1 MNRKLILSLSA
12 CSLILLA
19 SCSKKVDLTANN
31 FTVDPSPLEAQGGHV
46 TATVS
51 GTFPEKFVKR
61 NQTITLTPE
70 LRAADGSTLQGDAV
84 TFQGEKVMGNNQTIN
99 YRLGGRF
106 TMKTSFPF
114 SEPYQKSSLYMKAT
128 TRKNGKFVNA
138 SDLKLANGVLAT
150 SELYRKTLL
159 ADGAVVAPDSFQRVQ
174 RQKQEANIRF
184 LVNQANLR
192 QSELKNNSVQE
203 FVSLLQRINA
213 DREQLYLQNV
223 EISAY
228 ASPEGGFAFNDKLAN
243 KRQDNTESYV
253 QQQLKQSKLG
263 GASVNAH
270 YTAQDWEGFQQLV
283 QASNI
288 QDKDVILRV
297 LAMYKDPAEREQQIR
312 NMSEGF
318 QELAT
323 GILPELRRSRLT
335 VNYEVIGRSDDEIHQ
350 QLATDATKLSPDE
363 LLYAATLDSTLNGKE
378 AIYQK
383 AAEFYDKDYRPFNN
397 LAAMEFD
404 KGNYEQAKT
413 YLQKAV
419 SVNAKDAGE
428 AYANLGILALKDGN
442 VDEAE
447 RYIGRAADANGYNE
461 AAGALN
467 IAKGNYAEAAR
478 NLKDETSYTAALA
491 QILSKDYANAAKTLD
506 AIKNPTGLASYLH
519 AIISA
524 RRGNKYATESYLEEA
539 VQRDPSLQSA
549 ADNDLEFAFIRK

>member
-1 MNRKLILSLSA
+1 MNRKLFLSLSA

-19 SCSKKVDLTANN
+19 SCSKKVNLTASN
-31 FTVDPSPLEAQGGHV
+31 FSVDPNPLEAQGGQV
-46 TATVS
+46 SATVS
-51 GTFPEKFVKR
+51 GMFPEKYVKR

-70 LRAADGSTLQGDAV
+70 LRTTDGSVLRGEAA

-106 TMKTSFPF
+106 TMKSNFPY
-114 SEPYQKSSLYMKAT
+114 SDTYRKSDLVMVVNE
-128 TRKNGKFVNA
+128 RKGKKVNA
-138 SDLKLANGVLAT
+138 YDVKIGNGIIAT
-150 SELYRKTLL
+150 SELYRKTLMT
-159 ADGAVVAPDSFQRVQ
+159 DGAVIAPDSFQRVQ

-203 FVSLLQRINA
+203 FISLLQRINA

-243 KRQDNTESYV
+243 KRQNNTEQYV
-253 QQQLKQSKLG
+253 QQKLKQSKLA
-263 GASVNAH
+263 GANVNAH

-297 LAMYKDPAEREQQIR
+297 LSMYKDPAEREQQIR

-335 VNYEVIGRSDDEIHQ
+335 VNYEVIGRSDDEIKQ
-350 QLATDATKLSPDE
+350 QLSTDATKLSPDE
-363 LLYAATLDSTLNGKE
+363 LLYAATLDSNLIAKE

-383 AAEFYDKDYRPFNN
+383 AAQYYDKDYRPLNN
-397 LAAMEFD
+397 LGVMEFD
-404 KGNYEQAKT
+404 KGNYDQAKT
-413 YLQKAV
+413 YLQKAIAA
-419 SVNAKDAGE
+419 NKNAGE
-428 AYANLGILALKDGN
+428 AYANLGILALKDG
-442 VDEAE
+442 DISEAE
-447 RYIGRAADANGYNE
+447 KYIGRAADANGYNE

-467 IAKGNYAEAAR
+467 IAKGNYAEAAH

-506 AIKNPTGLASYLH
+506 AIKNPTGLESYLH

-539 VQRDPSLQSA
+539 IERDPSLKDI
-549 ADNDLEFAFIRK
+549 ADNDLEFQFLRK

>member
-1 MNRKLILSLSA
+1 MNRKLFLSLSA

-19 SCSKKVDLTANN
+19 SCSKKVNLTASN
-31 FTVDPSPLEAQGGHV
+31 FSVDPNPLEAQGGQV
-46 TATVS
+46 SATVS
-51 GTFPEKFVKR
+51 GMFPEKYVKR

-70 LRAADGSTLQGDAV
+70 LRTTDGSVLRGEAA

-106 TMKTSFPF
+106 TMKSNFPY
-114 SEPYQKSSLYMKAT
+114 SDTYRKSDLVMVVNE
-128 TRKNGKFVNA
+128 RKGKKVNA
-138 SDLKLANGVLAT
+138 YDVKIGNGIIAT
-150 SELYRKTLL
+150 SELYRKTLM
-159 ADGAVVAPDSFQRVQ
+159 ADGAVIAPDSFQRVQ

-203 FVSLLQRINA
+203 FISLLQRINA

-243 KRQDNTESYV
+243 KRQNNTEQYV
-253 QQQLKQSKLG
+253 QQKLKQSKLA
-263 GASVNAH
+263 GANVNAH

-297 LAMYKDPAEREQQIR
+297 LSMYKDPAEREQQIR

-335 VNYEVIGRSDDEIHQ
+335 VNYEVIGRSDDEIKQ
-350 QLATDATKLSPDE
+350 QLSTDATKLSPDE
-363 LLYAATLDSTLNGKE
+363 LLYAATLDSNLIAKE

-383 AAEFYDKDYRPFNN
+383 AAQYYDKDYRPLNN
-397 LAAMEFD
+397 LGVMEFD
-404 KGNYEQAKT
+404 KGNYDQAKT
-413 YLQKAV
+413 YLQKAIAA
-419 SVNAKDAGE
+419 NKNAGE
-428 AYANLGILALKDGN
+428 AYANLGILALKDG
-442 VDEAE
+442 DISEAE
-447 RYIGRAADANGYNE
+447 KYIGRAADANGYNE

-506 AIKNPTGLASYLH
+506 AIKNPTGLESYLH

-539 VQRDPSLQSA
+539 IERDPSLKDI
-549 ADNDLEFAFIRK
+549 ADNDLEFQFLRK

>member
-174 RQKQEANIRF
+174 RQRQEANIRF

>member
-1 MNRKLILSLSA
+1 MNRKLFLSLSA

-19 SCSKKVDLTANN
+19 SCSKKVNLTASN
-31 FTVDPSPLEAQGGHV
+31 FSVDPNPLEAQGGQV
-46 TATVS
+46 SATVS
-51 GTFPEKFVKR
+51 GMFPEKYVKR

-70 LRAADGSTLQGDAV
+70 LRTTDGSVLRGEAA

-106 TMKTSFPF
+106 TMKSNFPY
-114 SEPYQKSSLYMKAT
+114 SDTYRKSDLVMVVNE
-128 TRKNGKFVNA
+128 RKGKKVNA
-138 SDLKLANGVLAT
+138 YDVKIGNGIIAT
-150 SELYRKTLL
+150 SELYRKTLM
-159 ADGAVVAPDSFQRVQ
+159 ADGAVIAPDSFQRVQ

-203 FVSLLQRINA
+203 FISLLQRINA

-243 KRQDNTESYV
+243 KRQNNTEQYV
-253 QQQLKQSKLG
+253 QQKLKQSKLA
-263 GASVNAH
+263 GANVNAH

-297 LAMYKDPAEREQQIR
+297 LSMYKDPAEREQQIR

-335 VNYEVIGRSDDEIHQ
+335 VNYEVIGRSDDEIKQ
-350 QLATDATKLSPDE
+350 QLSTDATQLSPDE
-363 LLYAATLDSTLNGKE
+363 LLYAATLDSNLIAKE

-383 AAEFYDKDYRPFNN
+383 AAQYYDKDYRPLNN
-397 LAAMEFD
+397 LGVMEFD
-404 KGNYEQAKT
+404 KGNYDQAKT
-413 YLQKAV
+413 YLQKAIAA
-419 SVNAKDAGE
+419 NKNAGE
-428 AYANLGILALKDGN
+428 AYANLGILALKDG
-442 VDEAE
+442 DISEAE
-447 RYIGRAADANGYNE
+447 KYIGRAADANGYNE

-506 AIKNPTGLASYLH
+506 AIKNPTGLESYLH

-539 VQRDPSLQSA
+539 IERDPSLKDI
-549 ADNDLEFAFIRK
+549 ADNDLEFQFLRK

>member
-138 SDLKLANGVLAT
+138 NDLKLANGVLAT

-335 VNYEVIGRSDDEIHQ
+335 VNYEVIGRSDDEIRQ

>member
-1 MNRKLILSLSA
+1 MNRKLFLSLSA

-19 SCSKKVDLTANN
+19 SCSKKVNLTASN
-31 FTVDPSPLEAQGGHV
+31 FSVDPNPLEAQGGQV
-46 TATVS
+46 SATVS
-51 GTFPEKFVKR
+51 GMFPEKYVKR

-70 LRAADGSTLQGDAV
+70 LRTTDGSVLRGEAA

-106 TMKTSFPF
+106 TMKSNFPY
-114 SEPYQKSSLYMKAT
+114 SDTYRKSDLVMVVNE
-128 TRKNGKFVNA
+128 RKGKKVNA
-138 SDLKLANGVLAT
+138 YDVKIGNGIIAT
-150 SELYRKTLL
+150 SELYRKTLM
-159 ADGAVVAPDSFQRVQ
+159 ADGAVIAPDSFQRVQ

-203 FVSLLQRINA
+203 FISLLQRINA

-243 KRQDNTESYV
+243 KRQNNTEQYV
-253 QQQLKQSKLG
+253 QQKLKQSKLA
-263 GASVNAH
+263 GANVNAH

-297 LAMYKDPAEREQQIR
+297 LSMYKDPAEREQQIR

-335 VNYEVIGRSDDEIHQ
+335 VNYEVIGRSDDEIKQ
-350 QLATDATKLSPDE
+350 QLSTDATQLSPDE
-363 LLYAATLDSTLNGKE
+363 LLYAATLDSNLIAKE

-383 AAEFYDKDYRPFNN
+383 AAQYYDKDYRPLNN
-397 LAAMEFD
+397 LGVMEFD
-404 KGNYEQAKT
+404 KGNYDQAKT
-413 YLQKAV
+413 YLQKAIAANK
-419 SVNAKDAGE
+419 NASE
-428 AYANLGILALKDGN
+428 AYANLGILALKDG
-442 VDEAE
+442 DISEAE
-447 RYIGRAADANGYNE
+447 KYIGRAADANGYNE

-506 AIKNPTGLASYLH
+506 AIKNPTGLESYLH

-539 VQRDPSLQSA
+539 IERDPSLKDI
-549 ADNDLEFAFIRK
+549 ADNDLEFQFLRK